1 MLPDEVQELDVLS
14 IPTLILIHGQGDE
27 NYARIFLRDTFLMR
41 PQALIINNNRVRLR
55 RCGSYDFGVNLM
67 LFSILQV
74 VQEGKFHGTLL
85 LSMDTFLNL
94 IFC

>member
-14 IPTLILIHGQGDE
+14 IPTLILIHDQGDE
-27 NYARIFLRDTFLMR
+27 NYARIFLRGTFLMR
-41 PQALIINNNRVRLR
+41 PRASFINDNKV
-55 RCGSYDFGVNLM
+55 RCGFYDFGVNLM